1 MKPNRRK
8 SKKIKYFLIYLI
20 QNVLYNKGKER
31 WWFFMIANKN
41 GFTVLEAVA
50 SVFIITLVLITS
62 MSIILTMRNH
72 AIRTEEKIK
81 ATDLGSVIR
90 YDLEHDYD
98 YAVILNWMNNQ
109 EKIVTNLNCDT
120 SPIECSLFNQTI
132 EEKDYSSLITIRFL
146 EPPTSSEFQLI
157 DFEIIITYYND
168 QTVTLIGVLYEKA

>member
-1 MKPNRRK
+1 
-8 SKKIKYFLIYLI
+8 
-20 QNVLYNKGKER
+20 
-31 WWFFMIANKN
+31 MIANKN

-90 YDLEHDYD
+90 YDLEHDYN
-98 YAVILNWMNNQ
+98 YLIILNWMSSE
-109 EKIVTNLNCDT
+109 EKMVTDQNCSDTPIGCSIFNHIV
-120 SPIECSLFNQTI
+120 

-146 EPPTSSEFQLI
+146 EPPTSSEFQMI
-157 DFEIIITYYND
+157 DFEIVITYYND
-168 QTVTLIGVLYEKA
+168 QTVTLIGVIYEKA

>member
-1 MKPNRRK
+1 MLRQ
-8 SKKIKYFLIYLI
+8 KY
-20 QNVLYNKGKER
+20 
-31 WWFFMIANKN
+31 

-50 SVFIITLVLITS
+50 SVFIVSLVLITA

-98 YAVILNWMNNQ
+98 YTVVLNWIDNQ
-109 EKIVTNLNCDT
+109 EQIVTNLNCDT
-120 SPIECSLFNQTI
+120 SPIECSLFDQTV

-146 EPPTSSEFQLI
+146 APTAESLNFKMI
-157 DFEIIITYYND
+157 HFEITINYYQE
-168 QTVTLIGVLYEKA
+168 QTVTLIGVIYETT

>member
-1 MKPNRRK
+1 
-8 SKKIKYFLIYLI
+8 
-20 QNVLYNKGKER
+20 
-31 WWFFMIANKN
+31 MIANKN

-98 YAVILNWMNNQ
+98 YLIILNWMNSE
-109 EKIVTNLNCDT
+109 EKMVTYQNCSDT
-120 SPIECSLFNQTI
+120 PIGCSIFNHII
-132 EEKDYSSLITIRFL
+132 EEKDYSSLITIKFL
-146 EPPTSSEFQLI
+146 QPTEESIYFKMI
-157 DFEIIITYYND
+157 HFEITIDYYQE
-168 QTVTLIGVLYEKA
+168 QTVTLIGVIYEKA

>member
-1 MKPNRRK
+1 M
-8 SKKIKYFLIYLI
+8 